1 MFFSLCTWWR
11 PFWKWSAERSA
22 ANEVTSTEGQHVWAW
37 EPATPLVWE
46 NSRPSG
52 ASLCF
57 HTTNHVE
64 VSCSSRGELRRYCRQ
79 AFELHHQVAIAGC
92 DVEPKCGSCRL
103 CRLRW
108 RGSQKRGDCREW
120 RQVIWPHSQ
129 AVEMSRRRW
138 WYQLRQSISAE
149 QTCRRPTY
157 TVCLT
162 KVEQIGLIKGLHEA
176 NQNMGPTTD
185 KTTTG
190 TLFANHLI
198 VQTVTG
204 T

>member
-37 EPATPLVWE
+37 EPATPLVRE
-46 NSRPSG
+46 NSGPSG

-79 AFELHHQVAIAGC
+79 AFELHHQVAVAGC

-103 CRLRW
+103 CRLPWHASR
-108 RGSQKRGDCREW
+108 RRGDCPEW
-120 RQVIWPHSQ
+120 RQVIWPHSR
-129 AVEMSRRRW
+129 AVEMSQRRW

-149 QTCRRPTY
+149 QTYRILFVRFVLKSRPN
-157 TVCLT
+157 
-162 KVEQIGLIKGLHEA
+162 KGLYEA
-176 NQNMGPTTD
+176 KQNMEPTTD

-190 TLFANHLI
+190 TLFANHWI
-198 VQTVTG
+198 IQAVTG